1 MPVSLFLIP
10 KGEIMDIENMKA
22 FNKVAELKSISA
34 AANELHHLQSNMS
47 NKIKNIEK
55 QFQTQLFFRHSN
67 GVELTKE
74 GEKIYQQFKKMIL
87 LWEETIDIINN
98 EEETISIGITQSSL
112 PMEFNT
118 IIKKFYQQFPNK
130 KLSIV
135 SGSTSELIP
144 KIANREL
151 TIAYVAELEKE
162 NLFQDSQIISQTL
175 SWDKLVFAGNTAGK
189 SVQKILAEERLYV
202 FSKQCYSYRALA
214 TLINDFNIPNVSI
227 SEINIP
233 ETLVEI
239 CNNELGIGIIPESI
253 ALNYHFLNYETLPTE
268 YAALRKT
275 LIYHADHTIS
285 NGEKW
290 LIEKSKPAFKS

>member
-1 MPVSLFLIP
+1 
-10 KGEIMDIENMKA
+10 MDIENMKA

-98 EEETISIGITQSSL
+98 EEETISIGITQCSL

-239 CNNELGIGIIPESI
+239 CNNKLGVGIIPESI

>member
-1 MPVSLFLIP
+1 
-10 KGEIMDIENMKA
+10 MDIENMKA

-239 CNNELGIGIIPESI
+239 CNNELGVGIIPESI

-285 NGEKW
+285 NGEK
-290 LIEKSKPAFKS
+290 

>member
-1 MPVSLFLIP
+1 
-10 KGEIMDIENMKA
+10 
-22 FNKVAELKSISA
+22 
-34 AANELHHLQSNMS
+34 
-47 NKIKNIEK
+47 
-55 QFQTQLFFRHSN
+55 
-67 GVELTKE
+67 
-74 GEKIYQQFKKMIL
+74 
-87 LWEETIDIINN
+87 
-98 EEETISIGITQSSL
+98 IGITQSSF

-118 IIKKFYQQFPNK
+118 IIKEFYQQFPNK

>member
-1 MPVSLFLIP
+1 
-10 KGEIMDIENMKA
+10 MDIENMKA

-118 IIKKFYQQFPNK
+118 IIKEFYQQFPNK
-130 KLSIV
+130 KLHIV

-214 TLINDFNIPNVSI
+214 ALINDFNIPNVSI

>member
-1 MPVSLFLIP
+1 
-10 KGEIMDIENMKA
+10 MDIENMKA

-112 PMEFNT
+112 PMEFNK

-239 CNNELGIGIIPESI
+239 CNNKLGVGIIPESI

>member
-1 MPVSLFLIP
+1 
-10 KGEIMDIENMKA
+10 MDIENMKA

-118 IIKKFYQQFPNK
+118 IIKEFYQQFPNK

-162 NLFQDSQIISQTL
+162 NLFQDSRIISQTL

-214 TLINDFNIPNVSI
+214 ALINDFNIPNVSI

-253 ALNYHFLNYETLPTE
+253 ALNYHFLNYETLPTD
-268 YAALRKT
+268 YVALRKT

>member
-1 MPVSLFLIP
+1 
-10 KGEIMDIENMKA
+10 MDIENMKA

-118 IIKKFYQQFPNK
+118 IIKEFYQQFPNK

-214 TLINDFNIPNVSI
+214 ALINDINIPNVSI

-268 YAALRKT
+268 YASLRKT
-275 LIYHADHTIS
+275 LIYYADHTIS

>member
-1 MPVSLFLIP
+1 
-10 KGEIMDIENMKA
+10 MDIENMKA

-67 GVELTKE
+67 GVEPTKE

-118 IIKKFYQQFPNK
+118 IIKEFYQQFPNK

-214 TLINDFNIPNVSI
+214 ALINDINIPNVSI

-268 YAALRKT
+268 YASLRKT

>member
-1 MPVSLFLIP
+1 
-10 KGEIMDIENMKA
+10 MDIENMKA

-202 FSKQCYSYRALA
+202 FSKQCYSYRALS

-239 CNNELGIGIIPESI
+239 CNNKLGVGIIPESI

-290 LIEKSKPAFKS
+290 LIEKSNPAFKS

>member
-1 MPVSLFLIP
+1 
-10 KGEIMDIENMKA
+10 
-22 FNKVAELKSISA
+22 ELKSISA

-118 IIKKFYQQFPNK
+118 IIKEFYQQFPNK

-214 TLINDFNIPNVSI
+214 ALINDINIPNVSI

-268 YAALRKT
+268 YASLRKT

>member
-1 MPVSLFLIP
+1 
-10 KGEIMDIENMKA
+10 MDIENMKA

-34 AANELHHLQSNMS
+34 AANKLHHLQSNMS

-67 GVELTKE
+67 GVEPTKE

-118 IIKKFYQQFPNK
+118 IIKEFYQQFPNK

-214 TLINDFNIPNVSI
+214 ALINDINIPNVSI

-268 YAALRKT
+268 YASLRKT

>member
-1 MPVSLFLIP
+1 
-10 KGEIMDIENMKA
+10 MDIENMKA

-118 IIKKFYQQFPNK
+118 IIKEFYQQFPNK

-214 TLINDFNIPNVSI
+214 ALINDINIPNVSI

-253 ALNYHFLNYETLPTE
+253 ALHYHFLNYETLPTE
-268 YAALRKT
+268 YASLRKT

>member
-1 MPVSLFLIP
+1 
-10 KGEIMDIENMKA
+10 MDIENMKA

-67 GVELTKE
+67 GVEPTKE

-118 IIKKFYQQFPNK
+118 IIKEFYQQFPNK

-189 SVQKILAEERLYV
+189 SVQKILAEEERLYV

-214 TLINDFNIPNVSI
+214 ALINDINIPNVSI

-268 YAALRKT
+268 YASLRKT

>member
-1 MPVSLFLIP
+1 
-10 KGEIMDIENMKA
+10 MDIENMKA

-275 LIYHADHTIS
+275 LIYHADYTIS

>member
-1 MPVSLFLIP
+1 
-10 KGEIMDIENMKA
+10 MDIENMKA

-118 IIKKFYQQFPNK
+118 IIKEFYQQFPNK

-214 TLINDFNIPNVSI
+214 ALINDFNIPNVSI

-268 YAALRKT
+268 YASLRKT

>member
-1 MPVSLFLIP
+1 
-10 KGEIMDIENMKA
+10 MDIENMKA

-67 GVELTKE
+67 GVEPTKE

-118 IIKKFYQQFPNK
+118 IIKEFYQQFPNK

-202 FSKQCYSYRALA
+202 FSKQCYSYRAPA
-214 TLINDFNIPNVSI
+214 ALINDINIPNVSI

-268 YAALRKT
+268 YASLRKT

>member
-1 MPVSLFLIP
+1 
-10 KGEIMDIENMKA
+10 MKA

-239 CNNELGIGIIPESI
+239 CNNELGVGIIPESI

>member
-1 MPVSLFLIP
+1 
-10 KGEIMDIENMKA
+10 MDIENMKA

-67 GVELTKE
+67 GVEPTKE

-118 IIKKFYQQFPNK
+118 IIKEFYQQFPNK

-214 TLINDFNIPNVSI
+214 ALINDINIPNVSI
-227 SEINIP
+227 SEINIS

-268 YAALRKT
+268 YASLRKT

>member
-1 MPVSLFLIP
+1 
-10 KGEIMDIENMKA
+10 MDIENMKA

-118 IIKKFYQQFPNK
+118 IIKEFYQQFPNK

-214 TLINDFNIPNVSI
+214 ALINDINIPNVSI

-268 YAALRKT
+268 YASLRKT

>member
-1 MPVSLFLIP
+1 
-10 KGEIMDIENMKA
+10 MDIENMKA

-239 CNNELGIGIIPESI
+239 CNNKLGVVIIPESI

>member
-1 MPVSLFLIP
+1 
-10 KGEIMDIENMKA
+10 MDIENMKA

-118 IIKKFYQQFPNK
+118 IIKEFYQQFPNK

-162 NLFQDSQIISQTL
+162 NIFQDSQIISQTL

-214 TLINDFNIPNVSI
+214 ALINDFNIPNVSI

-239 CNNELGIGIIPESI
+239 CNNELGVGIIPESI

>member
-1 MPVSLFLIP
+1 
-10 KGEIMDIENMKA
+10 

-67 GVELTKE
+67 GVEPTKE

-118 IIKKFYQQFPNK
+118 IIKEFYQQFPNK

-214 TLINDFNIPNVSI
+214 ALINDINIPNVSI

-268 YAALRKT
+268 YASLRKT

>member
-1 MPVSLFLIP
+1 
-10 KGEIMDIENMKA
+10 MDIENMKA

-67 GVELTKE
+67 GVEPTKE

-118 IIKKFYQQFPNK
+118 IIKEFYQQFPNK

-214 TLINDFNIPNVSI
+214 ALINDINIPNVSI

-239 CNNELGIGIIPESI
+239 CNNELGLGIIPESI

-268 YAALRKT
+268 YASLRKT

>member
-1 MPVSLFLIP
+1 
-10 KGEIMDIENMKA
+10 MDIENMKA

-67 GVELTKE
+67 GVEPTKE

-118 IIKKFYQQFPNK
+118 IIKEFYQQFPNK

-214 TLINDFNIPNVSI
+214 ALINDINIPNVSI

-239 CNNELGIGIIPESI
+239 CNNELGIEIIPESI

-268 YAALRKT
+268 YASLRKT

>member
-1 MPVSLFLIP
+1 
-10 KGEIMDIENMKA
+10 MDIENMKA

-202 FSKQCYSYRALA
+202 FSKQCYSYRALT

>member
-1 MPVSLFLIP
+1 
-10 KGEIMDIENMKA
+10 MDIENMKA

-74 GEKIYQQFKKMIL
+74 GEKIYKQFKKMIL

-239 CNNELGIGIIPESI
+239 CNNELGVGIIPESI

>member
-1 MPVSLFLIP
+1 
-10 KGEIMDIENMKA
+10 MDIENMKA

-67 GVELTKE
+67 GVEPTKE

-118 IIKKFYQQFPNK
+118 IIKEFYQQFPNK

-144 KIANREL
+144 KIANSEL

-214 TLINDFNIPNVSI
+214 ALINDINIPNVSI

-268 YAALRKT
+268 YASLRKT

>member
-1 MPVSLFLIP
+1 
-10 KGEIMDIENMKA
+10 MDIENMKA

-67 GVELTKE
+67 GVEPTKE
-74 GEKIYQQFKKMIL
+74 GEKIYQQFKIMIL

-118 IIKKFYQQFPNK
+118 IIKEFYQQFPNK

-214 TLINDFNIPNVSI
+214 ALINDINIPNVSI

-268 YAALRKT
+268 YASLRKT

>member
-1 MPVSLFLIP
+1 
-10 KGEIMDIENMKA
+10 MDIENMKA

-74 GEKIYQQFKKMIL
+74 GEKIYQQFKKIIL
-87 LWEETIDIINN
+87 LWEETIDTINN

-118 IIKKFYQQFPNK
+118 IIKEFYQQFPNK

-202 FSKQCYSYRALA
+202 FSKQCYSYRALSS
-214 TLINDFNIPNVSI
+214 LINNFNVSNVSI

-253 ALNYHFLNYETLPTE
+253 ALNYHFRNYETLPTE

-285 NGEKW
+285 TGEKW

>member
-1 MPVSLFLIP
+1 
-10 KGEIMDIENMKA
+10 MDIENMKA

-118 IIKKFYQQFPNK
+118 IIKEFYQQFPNK

-275 LIYHADHTIS
+275 LIYHAGHTIS

>member
-1 MPVSLFLIP
+1 
-10 KGEIMDIENMKA
+10 MDIENMKA

-189 SVQKILAEERLYV
+189 SVQKILAEDRLYV

>member
-1 MPVSLFLIP
+1 
-10 KGEIMDIENMKA
+10 MDIENMKA

-290 LIEKSKPAFKS
+290 LIEKNKPAFKS

>member
-1 MPVSLFLIP
+1 
-10 KGEIMDIENMKA
+10 MDIENMKA

-67 GVELTKE
+67 GVEPTKE

-118 IIKKFYQQFPNK
+118 IIKEFYQQFPNK

-214 TLINDFNIPNVSI
+214 ALINDINIPNVSI

-253 ALNYHFLNYETLPTE
+253 ALNYHFLNYETLPIE
-268 YAALRKT
+268 YASLRKT

>member
-1 MPVSLFLIP
+1 
-10 KGEIMDIENMKA
+10 MDIENMKA

-189 SVQKILAEERLYV
+189 SVQKILAEERLYI

-239 CNNELGIGIIPESI
+239 CNNELGVGIIPESI

>member
-1 MPVSLFLIP
+1 
-10 KGEIMDIENMKA
+10 MDIENMKA

-118 IIKKFYQQFPNK
+118 IIKEFYQQFPNK

>member
-1 MPVSLFLIP
+1 MYIR
-10 KGEIMDIENMKA
+10 DN
-22 FNKVAELKSISA
+22 SA

-67 GVELTKE
+67 GVEPTKE

-118 IIKKFYQQFPNK
+118 IIKEFYQQFPNK

-214 TLINDFNIPNVSI
+214 ALINDINIPNVSI

-268 YAALRKT
+268 YASLRKT

>member
-1 MPVSLFLIP
+1 
-10 KGEIMDIENMKA
+10 MDIENMKA
-22 FNKVAELKSISA
+22 FNKVAELKSISV

-67 GVELTKE
+67 GVEPTKE

-118 IIKKFYQQFPNK
+118 IIKEFYQQFPNK

-214 TLINDFNIPNVSI
+214 ALINDINIPNVSI

-268 YAALRKT
+268 YASLRKT

>member
-1 MPVSLFLIP
+1 
-10 KGEIMDIENMKA
+10 MDIENMKA

-118 IIKKFYQQFPNK
+118 IIKEFYQQFPNK

-214 TLINDFNIPNVSI
+214 ALINDFNIPNVSI

-253 ALNYHFLNYETLPTE
+253 ALNYHFLNYEILPTE